1 MPDRPMMRLATLTK
15 LKING
20 HVTPAFRP
28 RQDND
33 NASHELRIPLK
44 LTVFGRLPIRKN
56 TTKASVHYWDTDIRH
71 RTKHERVDAWIIG
84 CPLYL

>member
-1 MPDRPMMRLATLTK
+1 MMRLATLTK

-71 RTKHERVDAWIIG
+71 LGQSMNAWTRGLLAVRYTSNG
-84 CPLYL
+84 C